1 MSIQL
6 KELLSVGE
14 NRLKHAKI
22 ADAKIDAELLLMH
35 QLHYD
40 KKKVFMN
47 WARPLEEDDCNDYFE
62 LLDRRAAGEPPQYIA
77 GEQEFMGIKF
87 MVDSRVLIPRQD
99 TEVLVENVI
108 AYTSTK
114 RGSLKILDLC
124 TGSGAIAV
132 SLAVKNANLK
142 ITASDISEDAL
153 DVATSNAAN
162 VDVLK
167 RIDFKQSDLLNGFK
181 TGFRGD
187 KFDIIVSNP
196 PYIKSSVI
204 PTLQREI
211 YEHEPMMALDGGED
225 GLEYYRKIIEDAP
238 KYLKKD
244 GVLFLEIG
252 YDQAAQVS
260 NIIAG
265 NGFYK
270 ENIEIKKDLEG
281 NDRVVVAYVKGK

>member
-6 KELLSVGE
+6 KELLIVGE
-14 NRLKHAKI
+14 NRLKYAGI
-22 ADAKIDAELLLMH
+22 RDAKIDAELLLMY

-40 KKKVFMN
+40 KRKMFMN

-62 LLDRRAAGEPPQYIA
+62 LLDRRATGEPPQYII
-77 GEQEFMGIKF
+77 GDQEFMGIKF
-87 MVDSRVLIPRQD
+87 MVDPRVLIPRQD
-99 TEVLVENVI
+99 TEVLVEKI
-108 AYTSTK
+108 IEYTVEK
-114 RGSLKILDLC
+114 RGSLKVLDLC

-132 SLAVKNANLK
+132 SLAIKNASLK

-162 VDVLK
+162 AGVLK
-167 RIDFKQSDLLNGFK
+167 RIDFKKSDLLSDFK

-187 KFDIIVSNP
+187 SFDIIVSNP

-211 YEHEPMMALDGGED
+211 YDHEPMMALDGGED
-225 GLEYYRKIIEDAP
+225 GLKYYRRIIEDAP
-238 KYLKKD
+238 KFLKKN
-244 GVLFLEIG
+244 GALFLEIG

-260 NIIAG
+260 NMIGSSGYYVDAG
-265 NGFYK
+265 
-270 ENIEIKKDLEG
+270 EIVKDLKG
-281 NDRVVVAYVKGK
+281 KDRVVIARVSH